1 MKRITA
7 SILISLLV
15 VGLWG
20 CGTTNK
26 ENQDTKNNK
35 ETENNNSSSAD
46 MIVVNAKVATEKA
59 GEFAEAFAVKDGK
72 FIKVGNKADVEKLK
86 GEKTQVID
94 AKGKTV
100 IPGLNDSH
108 THLIRAGLNYN
119 MELRWDG
126 VRSLKTA
133 LQMLKEQAARTP
145 EGQWVRVVGGWGEHQ
160 FEEKRLPT
168 LEEINEAVPDKP
180 VYILYLYSL
189 GYLNKKGVETLKY
202 DANTKF
208 PGGEVQLGADGKPTG
223 FLVAKP
229 SALLLYK
236 TLVKL
241 PKLTREEQLNST
253 MQYYRELNRLA
264 VTSAIDAGGGGQYYP
279 NNYSVAEELAKEGKL
294 TVRTAYYLFAQE
306 KGKEKDFYAEW
317 TKKLKFG
324 KNSDMFKPNG
334 YMMHGA
340 GENLTWAAA
349 DFENFL
355 EPRPELHGHMEGE
368 LTPII
373 EILAKNQWAFRIHAT
388 YNESIA
394 RFLDVFEEVDKKYPF
409 LNKVRWIIDHAET
422 INDENL
428 ARIKKMGG
436 GIAIQNRMFFQ
447 GEYFVKRYGAEQ
459 TLRTPPM
466 RKMIE
471 MGIPVGLGTD
481 GTRVSSYN
489 PWLSLYWAVSG
500 KTWGGLQLY
509 KKDNMLSR
517 HEALRLMTN
526 GSAWFSSEEKDKGF
540 IKEGMYADFAILAD
554 DYFTVEEDKIKN
566 LTSVLTT
573 VHGKVVFAIG
583 DFKEYDLA
591 IAKPIPDW
599 SPVIKYGGYQNQ

>member
-1 MKRITA
+1 MKRTIVYIFIA
-7 SILISLLV
+7 LLA
-15 VGLWG
+15 VGLWS
-20 CGTTNK
+20 CGTTN
-26 ENQDTKNNK
+26 QDSKDNTNTK
-35 ETENNNSSSAD
+35 ETENTTAAD
-46 MIVVNAKVATEKA
+46 LIVVNAKVATEKE
-59 GEFAEAFAVKDGK
+59 GEFAKAFAVKDGK
-72 FIKVGNKADVEKLK
+72 FIKVGTKTDVEKLR
-86 GEKTQVID
+86 GEKTQIID

-168 LEEINEAVPDKP
+168 LEEINAAVPDKP

-202 DANTKF
+202 DKNTKF
-208 PGGEVQLGADGKPTG
+208 PGGEVQLGADDKPTG

-241 PKLTREEQLNST
+241 PKLTRAQQLNST
-253 MQYYRELNRLA
+253 LQYYRELNRLA

-279 NNYSVAEELAKEGKL
+279 NNYSVAEELAKQGKL
-294 TVRTAYYLFAQE
+294 MVRTAYYLFAQE

-317 TKKLKFG
+317 TKKLEFG
-324 KNSDMFKPNG
+324 KNADMFKPNG

-355 EPRPELHGHMEGE
+355 EPRPELHDHMEDE
-368 LTPII
+368 LIPII

-394 RFLDVFEEVDKKYPF
+394 RFLDVFEKVDKKYPF

-422 INDENL
+422 INDANL
-428 ARIKKMGG
+428 KRIKKMGG

-447 GEYFVKRYGAEQ
+447 GEYFVDRYGAKAA
-459 TLRTPPM
+459 LRTPPM

-471 MGIPVGLGTD
+471 LGIPIGLGTD

-509 KKDNMLSR
+509 NKDNLLSR
-517 HEALRLMTN
+517 HEALKLMSN

-540 IKEGMYADFAILAD
+540 IKEGMYADFAILPE
-554 DYFTVEEDKIKN
+554 DYFTVAEDKIKD
-566 LTSVLTT
+566 LTSVLTA
-573 VHGKVVFAIG
+573 VHGKIVFATG
-583 DFKEYDLA
+583 NFKEFDLA
-591 IAKPIPDW
+591 IDAPIPAW